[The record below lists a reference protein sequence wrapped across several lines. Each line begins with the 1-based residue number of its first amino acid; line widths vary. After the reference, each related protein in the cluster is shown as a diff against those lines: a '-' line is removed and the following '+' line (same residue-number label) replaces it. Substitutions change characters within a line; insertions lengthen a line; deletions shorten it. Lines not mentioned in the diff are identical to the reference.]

1 MRAMLK
7 KLILWALADGGVPA
21 STDPAALD
29 KQAAGLK

>member
-7 KLILWALADGGVPA
+7 KLILWALADGSIPA
-21 STDPAALD
+21 TSDPAGLD